1 ISLTWFWSVIQNDFK
16 TGNIDLEG
24 CMRLLEKMQIPF
36 DEAHVTHIFK
46 KTVDK
51 HSGHIISMEDFKAIY
66 RAIVHRSEF
75 QELFRAYSPDGKI
88 LPDSQLI
95 KFLVKEQFY
104 TEATETTAFELISKY
119 EPIDEVRKKKQ
130 MSFEGFVRYMN
141 SDECSIF
148 KSQHKTIYQDMNQ
161 PLCDY
166 FISSSHNTYLIA
178 DQLMGP
184 SHLWGYTSAL
194 LKGCRCLEIDCWD
207 GSNNEPVVYHGHTLT
222 SKIPFRSVIHVI
234 DKYAFM
240 SSAYPLVLS
249 LENHCSPKQQEVMAD
264 CLKSI
269 LGDKLLSSPL
279 GGETEMTRL
288 PSPEA
293 LKFKVLIKNKKV
305 GTIEEGM
312 LRTGDETGAEVTDTG
327 AETVVETGAETE
339 DISESEL
346 LSDEETD
353 DTTPIYRSK
362 SPSKRKGDRRTS
374 SPPPSKKSK
383 VKKPKIAI
391 ALSDLVVYTK
401 SSKFVS
407 FEHSL
412 ENQKCYEN
420 NSIGEAKA
428 RKFVK
433 HSAKEFISHTTRFI
447 TRIYPKGS
455 RMTSS
460 NYNPQEFWN
469 VGCQMDTRG
478 FLLPGVLF
486 CYVSY
491 IFSPTGINFI
501 LCYINFSFSPHI
513 LAIFHPYTTLIFQL
527 ISGHQLPPSS
537 LSKTNKADPLVQI
550 EIYGVPE
557 DQAKKKSSVV
567 KSNALC
573 PKWNETFSFNIQV
586 PELAM
591 IRFCVEDEVSL
602 VNNEFLGQYTLPVLS
617 LNTGYRNIPLL
628 TREGIK
634 IESASLFAHIWY
646 Y

>member
-1 ISLTWFWSVIQNDFK
+1 HTWFWNLIQNDFK
-16 TGNIDLEG
+16 TGNIDFEG

-36 DEAHVTHIFK
+36 DEDHLKHIFK
-46 KTVDK
+46 KTIDK
-51 HSGHIISMEDFKAIY
+51 HTGDIISMEDFRAIY
-66 RAIVHRSEF
+66 RALVHRPEF
-75 QELFRAYSPDGKI
+75 EELFKAYSTDGKI
-88 LPDSQLI
+88 LPDGQLL
-95 KFLVKEQFY
+95 KFLVKEQFQ
-104 TEATETTAFELISKY
+104 TEANETTALEIIMKY
-119 EPIDEVRKKKQ
+119 EPIDEVRTKRM
-130 MSFEGFVRYMN
+130 MSFEGFIRYMN
-141 SDECSIF
+141 SEECSIF
-148 KSQHKTIYQDMNQ
+148 KSQHRSVYQDMNH

-207 GSNNEPVVYHGHTLT
+207 GNNNEPIVYHGHTLT
-222 SKIPFRSVIHVI
+222 SRIPFRSVIRVI

-269 LGDKLLSSPL
+269 LGDKLLSSPI
-279 GGETEMTRL
+279 GGEIDMTRL

-305 GTIEEGM
+305 GTLEQSLLRMEEEYHG
-312 LRTGDETGAEVTDTG
+312 
-327 AETVVETGAETE
+327 ETE
-339 DISESEL
+339 EVSGSESDSE
-346 LSDEETD
+346 SSE
-353 DTTPIYRSK
+353 DTLPLQPGR
-362 SPSKRKGDRRTS
+362 SPSKRRAERKS
-374 SPPPSKKSK
+374 SLLPQ
-383 VKKPKIAI
+383 KKPKVRRTKIAL

-401 SSKFVS
+401 SQKFVS
-407 FEHSL
+407 FDHSL
-412 ENQKCYEN
+412 QHQQCYEN
-420 NSIGEAKA
+420 NSIGESYA
-428 RKFVK
+428 RKLLRA
-433 HSAKEFISHTTRFI
+433 SAREFISHTTRFI
-447 TRIYPKGS
+447 TRIYPKGT
-455 RMTSS
+455 RMSSS

-469 VGCQMDTRG
+469 VGCQMVALNFQTPGTQMELQDG
-478 FLLPGVLF
+478 KFLDNGGCGYVLKPEF
-486 CYVSY
+486 LRDR
-491 IFSPTGINFI
+491 N
-501 LCYINFSFSPHI
+501 
-513 LAIFHPYTTLIFQL
+513 TTFTPRNVGGYSKPMSLSIRL

-537 LSKTNKADPLVQI
+537 MSKTNKADPIVQI

-557 DQAKKKSSVV
+557 DQTRKKSSVI

-602 VNNEFLGQYTLPVLS
+602 VNNEFLGQYTLPVTS
-617 LNTGYRNIPLL
+617 LNTGYRKIPLL
-628 TREGIK
+628 SKEGVK
-634 IESASLFAHIWY
+634 LESASLFAHVWY